1 MKKFIYKYYFLV
13 INYITLMKTN
23 LFDQNGKSV
32 WEIELNDLVFWLELN
47 EGLIHRALVYQLA
60 NNRMVVAHTKTRWE
74 RRGSTRKIYRQK
86 GTGRARMGSNRS
98 PIRKK
103 GWVAFGPR
111 NNVNFTLSMNK
122 KERRKALFC
131 VLSSKLAN
139 NDLIVVDNI
148 NFSEVKTKNM
158 IDVFNALPYNEKALL
173 AIPAKNEIIEKSAA
187 NLSYVKTILVDYLNI
202 KDLLK
207 YKTLVI
213 LKDSLIK
220 LDNLTK

>member
-1 MKKFIYKYYFLV
+1 
-13 INYITLMKTN
+13 MKTN
-23 LFDQNGKSV
+23 LFDQKGKSV
-32 WEIELNDLVFWLELN
+32 WEIELNELIFWLELN

-111 NNVNFTLSMNK
+111 NVVNFTLSMNR
-122 KERRKALFC
+122 KERRKALFS

-139 NDLIVVDNI
+139 NDLVIVDKI
-148 NFSEVKTKNM
+148 DFKEAKTKNM
-158 IDVFNALPYNEKALL
+158 VEVFTKLPYNEKVLL
-173 AIPAKNEIIEKSAA
+173 ALPAKNEMIEKSAS
-187 NLSYVKTILVDYLNI
+187 NIPYVKAILVDYLNI

-207 YKTLVI
+207 YKTLVL
-213 LKDSLIK
+213 LKDSLIN
-220 LDNLTK
+220 LDKLTK

>member
-1 MKKFIYKYYFLV
+1 
-13 INYITLMKTN
+13 MKTN
-23 LFDQNGKSV
+23 LFDQKGKSV
-32 WEIELNDLVFWLELN
+32 WEIELNDLIFWLELN

-111 NNVNFTLSMNK
+111 NTVNFTLSMNK
-122 KERRKALFC
+122 KERRKALF
-131 VLSSKLAN
+131 VALSSKLTSGN
-139 NDLIVVDNI
+139 LIILDKI
-148 NFSEVKTKNM
+148 DFKEAKTKNM
-158 IDVFNALPYNEKALL
+158 VEVFNALPYQEKVLL
-173 AIPAKNEIIEKSAA
+173 AIPAKNEIIEKSTA
-187 NLSYVKTILVDYLNI
+187 NLPYVKSILVDYLNI

-207 YKTLVI
+207 YKTLVL
-213 LKDSLIK
+213 LKDSLVN